1 MKEEAIK
8 ILIVD
13 DHDLIR
19 EGLKRIIS
27 YEKDMRIVGEADNG
41 EKGLEMIKLYNPDVL
56 LLDVNMPLMDGI
68 KVLQKIRS
76 EAIDIKVIMLTIEN
90 QRQTIHEA
98 INNGIDGY
106 VLKESAGAEIIDA
119 IKTVLRGEKYLD
131 KSLVATLF
139 SDIKSS
145 NIKTV
150 SVLDSLSKRELEV
163 LLKISKGFSNKEVGE
178 LLFLSEKTV
187 KNYATSIFIKI
198 NAHDRVQATIIALEN
213 HIEDYYKSRFNDL

>member
-1 MKEEAIK
+1 MKKEAIK

-13 DHDLIR
+13 DHHLIR

-27 YEKDMRIVGEADNG
+27 YEEDLSIIGEADNG
-41 EKGLEMIKLYNPDVL
+41 EKAMEMIRLHKPDVL
-56 LLDVNMPLMDGI
+56 LLDVNMPLMNGI
-68 KVLQKIRS
+68 KVLQRIKE
-76 EAIDIKVIMLTIEN
+76 EAIDIKIIMLTIEN

-98 INNGIDGY
+98 INKGIDGY

-119 IKTVLRGEKYLD
+119 IKTVLKGEKYID
-131 KSLVATLF
+131 KSLIATLF

-145 NIKTV
+145 NTKTNCI
-150 SVLDSLSKRELEV
+150 LDSLSKRELEV
-163 LLKISKGFSNKEVGE
+163 LLKISKGFSNKDIGE

-198 NAHDRVQATIIALEN
+198 NAHDRVQATITALEN
-213 HIEDYYKSRFNDL
+213 HVEDYYKSRSGE

>member
-1 MKEEAIK
+1 MKKQAIK

-27 YEKDMRIVGEADNG
+27 YEEDFHIIGEADNG
-41 EKGLEMIKLYNPDVL
+41 EKAIEMIKLYKPDVL
-56 LLDVNMPLMDGI
+56 LLDINMPLMNGI
-68 KVLQKIRS
+68 GVLKWIRE
-76 EAIDIKVIMLTIEN
+76 EAIVIKIIMLTIEN

-119 IKTVLRGEKYLD
+119 IRTVIKGEKYID
-131 KSLVATLF
+131 KSLISTLF

-145 NIKTV
+145 NKKTNNI
-150 SVLDSLSKRELEV
+150 LDNLSKRELEV
-163 LLKISKGFSNKEVGE
+163 LLKISKGYSNKDVGE
-178 LLFLSEKTV
+178 LLFLS
-187 KNYATSIFIKI
+187 
-198 NAHDRVQATIIALEN
+198 
-213 HIEDYYKSRFNDL
+213 

>member
-1 MKEEAIK
+1 MKKQTIK

-27 YEKDMRIVGEADNG
+27 YEEDFNIIGEADNG
-41 EKGLEMIKLYNPDVL
+41 EKAIDMIKLYKPEVL
-56 LLDVNMPLMDGI
+56 LLDINMPLMNGI
-68 KVLQKIRS
+68 GVLKWIRE
-76 EAIDIKVIMLTIEN
+76 EAIVIKIIMLTIEN

-119 IKTVLRGEKYLD
+119 IRTVLKGEKYID
-131 KSLVATLF
+131 KSLISTLF

-145 NIKTV
+145 NKKTINI
-150 SVLDSLSKRELEV
+150 LDNLSKRELEV
-163 LLKISKGFSNKEVGE
+163 LLKISKGCSNKDVGE

-187 KNYATSIFIKI
+187 KNYATNIFIKI

-213 HIEDYYKSRFNDL
+213 HIEGYYKTRFDE